1 MIDIIYSGKE
11 GRKGNREKGNRNDY
25 FSFRIISLPDGT
37 QVIDTT
43 LKTPYSALTAV
54 QMVEYTDM
62 DVQLAIMERM
72 KRRERRESE
81 HRQKEAGHRQRCAR
95 NPLYRLAYFCGL
107 V

>member
-11 GRKGNREKGNRNDY
+11 DRKGSREKGSRIDY
-25 FSFRIISLPDGT
+25 FSFRIITLPDGT

-43 LKTPYSALTAV
+43 LKTPYSALTPI

-72 KRRERRESE
+72 KRRERRE
-81 HRQKEAGHRQRCAR
+81 RQRWAR